1 MSSNLE
7 EQKRKLKDEIEKLQY
22 EMKVELPKRIQEAR
36 EYGDLKENA
45 EYHAARERQG
55 FVKARIAQLS
65 HQLSTMSDINVS
77 NLETE
82 SIDLGS
88 QVTVKDLDS
97 EETIEFSIVPP
108 SEVDPSE
115 GKISLSS
122 PIGRALHKKAPGE
135 EVHVQI
141 PAGTKRFFIERLV
154 TIHGDEFSN

>member
-7 EQKRKLKDEIEKLQY
+7 EQKKKLKDEIDKLRY
-22 EMKVELPKRIQEAR
+22 EMKVELPRRIQEAR

-65 HQLSTMSDINVS
+65 HQLSTMSDIDIS
-77 NLETE
+77 SLETD
-82 SIDLGS
+82 SVDLGS
-88 QVTVKDLDS
+88 QVTVKDLDTD
-97 EETIEFSIVPP
+97 EIIEFSIVPT

-122 PIGRALHKKAPGE
+122 PIGRALHKKAPGD

-141 PAGTKRFFIERLV
+141 PAGTKKFFIENLV
-154 TIHGDEFSN
+154 TIHGKEFTT

>member
-7 EQKRKLKDEIEKLQY
+7 EQKKKLKDEIEQLHY

-55 FVKARIAQLS
+55 FVRARIAQLS
-65 HQLSTMSDINVS
+65 HQLSSMSDIDVS
-77 NLETE
+77 SLEKE
-82 SIDLGS
+82 SVDLGS
-88 QVTVKDLDS
+88 QVTAKDLDS
-97 EETIEFSIVPP
+97 DETIDFYIVSP
-108 SEVDPSE
+108 SEVDPSA

-122 PIGRALHKKAPGE
+122 PIGRALHRKAPGD

-141 PAGTKRFFIERLV
+141 PAGTKRFFIEKLV
-154 TIHGDEFSN
+154 TIHGDEFSI